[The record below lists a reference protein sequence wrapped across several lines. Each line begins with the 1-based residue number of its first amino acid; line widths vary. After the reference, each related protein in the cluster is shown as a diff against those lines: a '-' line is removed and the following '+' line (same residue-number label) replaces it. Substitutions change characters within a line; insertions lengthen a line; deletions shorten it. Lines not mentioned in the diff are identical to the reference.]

1 MGAPSHAQGKLDA
14 YGLDAVCE
22 SIIAGGTLTFV
33 AADAG
38 VSLTSLLTWIEAI
51 PERSARVR
59 EARAATG
66 RLWDEKAE
74 TEIRE
79 AADEFGLKKAKELAH
94 HYRWRASKIAAREYG
109 DAVTLKGDK
118 ENPIQVSRAADLTD
132 DELAS
137 LALRKE
143 PASG

>member
-1 MGAPSHAQGKLDA
+1 MGRPASAQEAIDT

-22 SIIAGGTLTFV
+22 AIMTGGTLTFV

-38 VSLTSLLTWIEAI
+38 VSLTSLLTWIEAV

-79 AADEFGLKKAKELAH
+79 ASDEFGLKKAKELAH
-94 HYRWRASKIAAREYG
+94 HYRWRASKISCREYG
-109 DAVTLKGDK
+109 DKIQHADADGEKLAAPIFNFTPTAPKPAGD
-118 ENPIQVSRAADLTD
+118 E
-132 DELAS
+132 
-137 LALRKE
+137 
-143 PASG
+143 

>member
-1 MGAPSHAQGKLDA
+1 MPGNASPAQDKLDA

-22 SIIAGGTLTFV
+22 AIVSGGTLTFV

-38 VSLTSLLTWIEAI
+38 VSLTRLLAWIEVT

-59 EARAATG
+59 EARATTG

-74 TEIRE
+74 AEIRD
-79 AADEFGLKKAKELAH
+79 APDEFGLKKAKELAH

-118 ENPIQVSRAADLTD
+118 DNPLRVSRATELSD
-132 DELAS
+132 DEL
-137 LALRKE
+137 LAIAAGER
-143 PASG
+143 GG

>member
-1 MGAPSHAQGKLDA
+1 MPGNASPAQDKLDA

-22 SIIAGGTLTFV
+22 AIVSGGTLTFV

-38 VSLTSLLTWIEAI
+38 VSLTRLLAWIEVT

-59 EARAATG
+59 EARATTG

-74 TEIRE
+74 TEIRD
-79 AADEFGLKKAKELAH
+79 APDEFGLKKAKELAH

-118 ENPIQVSRAADLTD
+118 DNPLRLSTTKELT
-132 DELAS
+132 EAQLLALAS
-137 LALRKE
+137 GE
-143 PASG
+143 SIG

>member
-1 MGAPSHAQGKLDA
+1 MPGNASPAQDKLDT

-22 SIIAGGTLTFV
+22 AIVSGGTLTFV

-38 VSLTSLLTWIEAI
+38 VSLTRLLAWIEVT

-59 EARAATG
+59 EARATTG

-74 TEIRE
+74 AEIRD
-79 AADEFGLKKAKELAH
+79 APDEFGLKKAKELAH

-118 ENPIQVSRAADLTD
+118 DNPLHLSTTKELT
-132 DELAS
+132 EAQLLALAS
-137 LALRKE
+137 GE
-143 PASG
+143 SIG

>member
-1 MGAPSHAQGKLDA
+1 MGAPATAMEKLDA
-14 YGLDAVCE
+14 YGLDQVCE
-22 SIIAGGTLTFV
+22 SIVTGCTLTFV

-38 VSLTSLLTWIEAI
+38 VSLTSLLTWVEAN

-79 AADEFGLKKAKELAH
+79 ATDEFELKKAKELAH
-94 HYRWRASKIAAREYG
+94 HFRWRASKIAVKEYG
-109 DAVTLKGDK
+109 DKIQHANDPD
-118 ENPIQVSRAADLTD
+118 NPMPAPTFIFQPAPPGPAD
-132 DELAS
+132 E
-137 LALRKE
+137 
-143 PASG
+143 